1 MSIENEALARR
12 YIEEVFNKG
21 NVGVID
27 ELVATDFVEHNPFP
41 GQSPGIEGERQ
52 AVSMLRSAFP
62 DLHTTIEDV
71 IADADHV
78 VVTVTSRGTQQGEF
92 MGSPAT
98 GVPVT
103 DTQIHILR
111 CVGGKCV
118 EHWGEVNCWA

>member
-21 NVGVID
+21 NISVID
-27 ELVATDFVEHNPFP
+27 ELVAADFVEHNPYP
-41 GQSPGIEGERQ
+41 GQAPGIEGEKQ
-52 AVSMLRSAFP
+52 AVSNLRSAFP

-78 VVTVTSRGTQQGEF
+78 VVTVTSRGTQKGEF

-98 GVPVT
+98 GAPVT
-103 DTQIHILR
+103 DTQVHILR
-111 CVGGKCV
+111 CAGGKCV

>member
-1 MSIENEALARR
+1 MSTDNEALARL

-21 NVGVID
+21 NISRID

-78 VVTVTSRGTQQGEF
+78 VVTVTSRGTQKGEF

-98 GVPVT
+98 GAPVT
-103 DTQIHILR
+103 DTQVHILR
-111 CVGGKCV
+111 CAGGKCV